1 MTALL
6 LALLVGALFAC
17 GALLLLQRGQIKV
30 VLGLAMFTHAINLTL
45 FGAGAL
51 THGAPPIL
59 PHEGDLL
66 QLLAAR
72 TFADPLPQALIL
84 TAIVISFGVTAFLV
98 VLVSRRDA
106 ITGGDLAPG
115 ELAQVLSSAD
125 PFMVRPGAGS
135 QGAQVSPYAHEHA
148 DDYDIFQYE
157 FDEVYD
163 RPEAEAEIAHED
175 LPGARL
181 DSDENGNE
189 NRNENRDE
197 SR

>member
-1 MTALL
+1 MSALL

-30 VLGLAMFTHAINLTL
+30 VLGLALFTHAINLAL

-59 PHEGDLL
+59 PHEGDGA

-72 TFADPLPQALIL
+72 ALADPLPQALIL

-125 PFMVRPGAGS
+125 PFMLRPGSGS
-135 QGAQVSPYAHEHA
+135 TETQIPAYAHEFA

-163 RPEAEAEIAHED
+163 RPAAEAEIAHED

-181 DSDENGNE
+181 DSDENGDE
-189 NRNENRDE
+189 NRNENR
-197 SR
+197 